1 MSVSM
6 KDGMGHSAEEIATRL
21 CSYLSENILAE
32 NVDVN
37 KETELTKIGVDSF
50 SLMEMILFVERS
62 FGLVLPAES
71 LTPENIASVG
81 SLSAYCATLLNKSDV

>member
-1 MSVSM
+1 M
-6 KDGMGHSAEEIATRL
+6 KDSMEHSAEEIAIRL
-21 CSYLSENILAE
+21 CSYLSENILAQDI
-32 NVDVN
+32 DVN
-37 KETELTKIGVDSF
+37 KETELSTVGVDSF

-81 SLSAYCATLLNKSDV
+81 SLSAYCATLLNQPNA